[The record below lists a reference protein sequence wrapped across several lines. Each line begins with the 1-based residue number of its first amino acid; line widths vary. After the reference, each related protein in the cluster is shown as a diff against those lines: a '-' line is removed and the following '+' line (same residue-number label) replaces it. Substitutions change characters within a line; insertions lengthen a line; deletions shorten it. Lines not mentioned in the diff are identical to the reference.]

1 MLLAL
6 AVLGGLFGLS
16 VLSGVRVYREYER
29 AIVFRFG
36 RALRHPAGPGLR
48 FLLPFGIDRTVV
60 VDTRTKVIQIPT
72 QDVITRDNISIGV
85 DAVVYADVASPAD
98 AVLRV
103 ESYLPATL
111 QLAATTL
118 RSILGRMDLDEVLA
132 KRAEINDEIRQILDE
147 RTEQWGIEITAVEI
161 KDIALPSEMKRAMAR
176 QAEAERERR
185 AKIIVSEGELQA
197 AANLS
202 KAAELIASQPAALQL
217 RTLQTLVEVSA
228 ERNNTI
234 VFPIPI
240 ELMPRE
246 GTSSMVAQLVGPVAT
261 AIATRQRPAELEAP
275 APPAPRKLAAAAG
288 EDAEP
293 PALGDGSD
301 TDEGALSGLVALRDQ
316 IDRLLEAKKTGG

>member
-6 AVLGGLFGLS
+6 AVIGGLFGLS
-16 VLSGVRVYREYER
+16 VLSGVRIYREYER
-29 AIVFRFG
+29 AIIFRFG
-36 RALRHPAGPGLR
+36 RALRQPAGPGMR

-72 QDVITRDNISIGV
+72 QDVITHDNISIGV

-103 ESYLPATL
+103 ENYLPATL

-118 RSILGRMDLDEVLA
+118 RSILGRMDLDDILA
-132 KRAEINDEIRQILDE
+132 KRGEINDEIRQILDE

-161 KDIALPSEMKRAMAR
+161 KDISLPSEMKRAMAR

-185 AKIIVSEGELQA
+185 AKIIVSVGELQA
-197 AANLS
+197 AENLS

-240 ELMPRE
+240 ELMAK
-246 GTSSMVAQLVGPVAT
+246 GSVSADTIAQLVGPVAT
-261 AIATRQRPAELEAP
+261 AIAARQRPAEVGSGDKTDALP
-275 APPAPRKLAAAAG
+275 AGRG
-288 EDAEP
+288 GAEP
-293 PALGDGSD
+293 RALGEGGA
-301 TDEGALSGLVALRDQ
+301 DEGEIEATLVALRHHL
-316 IDRLLEAKKTGG
+316 DRMLAAKKTEG